1 MEIKAERRIALTGT
15 PFINQAEDISSLLSF
30 VNLDP
35 LADKDIFRRSI
46 AQPINSGI
54 DIDIDM
60 GFTRLRLA
68 LASVALRRNKVS
80 QHIQLT
86 KKTVELR
93 LIKYPMDENVHKE
106 VYDAFFGTIQIAVN
120 AMLSPTDSR
129 KSNNQY
135 TTIFEKILRLRQC
148 CCSAALIDLEH
159 RKVAVDIWKEL
170 KCRKNDQIS
179 VEEATGLL
187 EKLQGAFEETKQL
200 PECSICLEE
209 FEEDS
214 CKILRKCSHIFC
226 STCLN
231 RFMDTTLNVQLH
243 ATRPKYKCPLCRSSF
258 EESDIANKGDV
269 TKAIARSKSITINA
283 TRVDADTDNK
293 TLKQIESPKILALLH
308 SIKNEMKC
316 EEKGVIFSQFTSFL
330 DLIGLALT
338 QKNETYVRL
347 DGSML
352 PSKRKEAVSSF
363 QNENG
368 GPRFILCSL
377 HAAGT
382 GINLTRGNF
391 VFMMDSW
398 WNEAVENQAMDRVHR
413 IGQTRS
419 VHVIRFV
426 MKNTIEERM
435 IELQRIKSLQ
445 AKGSMQRLSPEEKR
459 AVRMDKLKSLL
470 CINSAS
476 MKPLVK

>member
-1 MEIKAERRIALTGT
+1 MEINAERRIALTGT
-15 PFINQAEDISSLLSF
+15 PFINRAEDISSLLSF

-35 LADKDIFRRSI
+35 LADKDVFRRSI
-46 AQPINSGI
+46 AQPIHSGT
-54 DIDIDM
+54 DIDM
-60 GFTRLRLA
+60 GFMRLRLA
-68 LASVALRRNKVS
+68 LASVALRRSKVS

-93 LIKYPMDENVHKE
+93 TIKYPTDENVHKE
-106 VYDAFFGTIQIAVN
+106 VYDAFFGTIQIAVH
-120 AMLSPTDSR
+120 AILSPSHGS
-129 KSNNQY
+129 KSEKQY

-170 KCRKNDQIS
+170 KRREKNEIS
-179 VEEATGLL
+179 VDEGIGLL
-187 EKLQGAFEETKQL
+187 EKLQGTFGPTKQL

-226 STCLN
+226 STCLK
-231 RFMDTTLNVQLH
+231 RFMDTTLNVQF
-243 ATRPKYKCPLCRSSF
+243 TSSRPKYKCPLCRSSF
-258 EESDIANKGDV
+258 EESDIANKSDV
-269 TKAIARSKSITINA
+269 TKAINRSKFSSMNT
-283 TRVDADTDNK
+283 TRVNADTDNE
-293 TLKQIESPKILALLH
+293 TLKYIESPKILALLH
-308 SIKNEMKC
+308 SIENEMQC

-338 QKNETYVRL
+338 QKNESYVRV

-352 PSKRKEAVSSF
+352 PLKRKEAVSSF
-363 QNENG
+363 QNEDGN
-368 GPRFILCSL
+368 PRFILCSL

-413 IGQTRS
+413 IGQTRN

-426 MKNTIEERM
+426 MKDTIEERM
-435 IELQRIKSLQ
+435 IELQMIKSLQ
-445 AKGSMQRLSPEEKR
+445 SKGSMQRLSPEEKR

-470 CINSAS
+470 FINSAS
-476 MKPLVK
+476 ITHLVK